1 MLIAVASMKGAPGV
15 TTLTLGLTA
24 LWPELGAVLVE
35 CDPDGGDLAARFGH
49 HPDPG
54 LASLAAAARTGSAQV
69 PLAEHVQRLAVGANV
84 VLAPPGDGAA
94 AAVQT
99 LTYRG
104 GEPLRRVGDDQP
116 VVVDLG
122 RLARSGP
129 GMALAAVADHL
140 LVVTSARL
148 AEATQVQ
155 ARLEWLRPELSGR
168 LWLVRAGDGGYGSA
182 ELTRDLGVQVI
193 WDLPH
198 SRLGAGALT
207 GQLRVPNWRRL
218 KLARAIRGIA
228 TTLTTAQPASILP
241 EFDPARLRA
250 ARPVLEG
257 RRR

>member
-1 MLIAVASMKGAPGV
+1 MLIAVASVKGAPGV
-15 TTLTLGLTA
+15 TTLALGLAA
-24 LWPELGAVLVE
+24 LWPEPGAVLVE

-54 LASLAAAARTGSAQV
+54 LASLAAAARGGSRV
-69 PLAEHVQRLAVGANV
+69 VSLAEHVQRVAVGANV

-99 LTYRG
+99 LTYSG
-104 GEPLRRVGDDQP
+104 SEVLRRAAAEQT

-122 RLARSGP
+122 RLARGGP
-129 GMALAAVADHL
+129 GLALAAAADHL
-140 LVVTSARL
+140 LVVTGGQL

-168 LWLVRAGDGGYGSA
+168 LWLVKAGEGGYRST
-182 ELTRDLGVQVI
+182 ELARDLGVQVI
-193 WDLPH
+193 WDLPQ
-198 SRLGAGALT
+198 SRLGAGALC

-241 EFDPARLRA
+241 AYQPIRQARSQ
-250 ARPVLEG
+250 PVLEG
-257 RRR
+257 GRR

>member
-1 MLIAVASMKGAPGV
+1 MLIAVASVKGAPGV
-15 TTLTLGLTA
+15 TTLALGLAA

-54 LASLAAAARTGSAQV
+54 LASLAAAARTGLTQV

-99 LTYRG
+99 LTYSG
-104 GEPLRRVGDDQP
+104 GETLRRAGDDQP

-122 RLARSGP
+122 RLSRGGP
-129 GMALAAVADHL
+129 GLALAAVADHV
-140 LVVTSARL
+140 LVVAGAQL
-148 AEATQVQ
+148 ADATQVQ

-168 LWLVRAGDGGYGSA
+168 LWLVRAGDGGYSST
-182 ELTRDLGVQVI
+182 ELARDLGVPVL

-218 KLARAIRGIA
+218 KLARAVRGMA

-241 EFDPARLRA
+241 EFDPARQLA
-250 ARPVLEG
+250 VRPVVEG
-257 RRR
+257 RHR